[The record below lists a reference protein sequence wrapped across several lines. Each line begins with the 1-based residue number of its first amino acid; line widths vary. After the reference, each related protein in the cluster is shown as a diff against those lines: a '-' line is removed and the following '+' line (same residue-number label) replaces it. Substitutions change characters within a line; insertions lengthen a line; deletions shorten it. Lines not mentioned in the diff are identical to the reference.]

1 MEGAIMQD
9 ELDKNL
15 HSLFQEKRNSLT
27 EEPFLGNMLK
37 LIERK
42 RAWRVFAQRAFLGMG
57 IIIVALLAPYLV
69 KGSALLSVRL
79 NALFEIAGGFMA
91 SPRGIACA
99 ACCALLIYIF
109 KRRWVST
116 FI

>member
-1 MEGAIMQD
+1 MEGAVMKD

-15 HSLFQEKRNSLT
+15 HSLFQEKSNSLT

-42 RAWRVFAQRAFLGMG
+42 RARRVFAQRAFLGIGM
-57 IIIVALLAPYLV
+57 IIVALLAPYLV
-69 KGSALLSVRL
+69 KASALLSVRL
-79 NALFEIAGGFMA
+79 NSLFEIAGGFMA

-99 ACCALLIYIF
+99 ASCALLIYIF
-109 KRRWVST
+109 KRRWFSAL
-116 FI
+116 I

>member
-1 MEGAIMQD
+1 MQD
-9 ELDKNL
+9 ELEKNL

-27 EEPFLGNMLK
+27 EEPFLDNILK

-42 RAWRVFAQRAFLGMG
+42 RARRVFAQRAFLGMG
-57 IIIVALLAPYLV
+57 IIIVALLAPYLIR
-69 KGSALLSVRL
+69 GSALLSVRL
-79 NALFEIAGGFMA
+79 NSLFEIVGDFMA

-116 FI
+116 LI